1 MWPML
6 TRSNYTEWAMLMQC
20 NFEALEIWETIEPG
34 GEGVKRWQDRQAMSA
49 LLRSV
54 PPEMW
59 QMLGAKNT
67 VKDAWTA
74 VKSMRVGAERV
85 KEANAQRLLRE
96 FENIEFKES
105 EAVDDFAMR
114 INALAADLR
123 TSGENLDEIRVVKK
137 MLRVLPKRYTQIA
150 ISIET
155 MLDLKE
161 LTDEDLVGRLKLAE
175 DRLGIEAVTDKTGKL
190 LLTQEDWAARN
201 RHRLL
206 PESSSSTGGEKKP
219 GKSKFGGGGGRG
231 DFGGGGGRGDRGE
244 KEYTPRF
251 TSEGT
256 PRRKGRCRNCGI
268 YGHWKVDCK
277 RPSKKEHKEEAHH
290 AQADTDAALLL
301 ATVNAVRV
309 HQRDVDSSEG
319 CMTRHVMHLNE
330 MKVDPGE
337 HDEDHDVWVLDM
349 GASNH
354 MTGRREALVSLDRSV
369 GGTVR
374 FGDGSLV
381 QIEGIGSVMLQAKQ
395 KGHKVLT
402 EVYFIP
408 KLKSN
413 IISLGQLEEGGCK
426 VVIEDGFCN
435 VFDIERSLLDRVPRI
450 KSHLYLLKM

>member
-34 GEGVKRWQDRQAMSA
+34 GEGVKRWQDQQAMSA

-74 VKSMRVGAERV
+74 VKSMRVGAERM

-137 MLRVLPKRYTQIA
+137 MLSVLPKRYMQIA

-161 LTDEDLVGRLKLAE
+161 LTVEDLVGRLKLAE
-175 DRLGIEAVTDKTGKL
+175 DRLGVEAVTDKTGKL

-201 RHRLL
+201 RYRLL

-219 GKSKFGGGGGRG
+219 RKSKFGGGDGRG
-231 DFGGGGGRGDRGE
+231 DFGGGGRRGDRGE
-244 KEYTPRF
+244 KKEYTPRF
-251 TSEGT
+251 TSEDT
-256 PRRKGRCRNCGI
+256 PRRKG
-268 YGHWKVDCK
+268 
-277 RPSKKEHKEEAHH
+277 
-290 AQADTDAALLL
+290 
-301 ATVNAVRV
+301 
-309 HQRDVDSSEG
+309 
-319 CMTRHVMHLNE
+319 
-330 MKVDPGE
+330 
-337 HDEDHDVWVLDM
+337 
-349 GASNH
+349 
-354 MTGRREALVSLDRSV
+354 
-369 GGTVR
+369 
-374 FGDGSLV
+374 
-381 QIEGIGSVMLQAKQ
+381 
-395 KGHKVLT
+395 
-402 EVYFIP
+402 
-408 KLKSN
+408 
-413 IISLGQLEEGGCK
+413 
-426 VVIEDGFCN
+426 
-435 VFDIERSLLDRVPRI
+435 
-450 KSHLYLLKM
+450 